1 MPPAT
6 APRISRPHRH
16 TAVLPMDGS
25 ERRCQ
30 RLQETFRRTASC
42 RRADHGKSCRHF
54 ALVSRGHRSDRTPP
68 RESPRHFAARM
79 DESVIVGYYTS
90 AEVHPR
96 SPARLLLSKERK
108 KPMARN
114 DGIDRTFAR
123 NQDLPTLDD
132 VTKVQEHNEREKDSY
147 SNQDIDTT
155 QTHRNV
161 HFKKPTDSYAAMF
174 DQMIAD
180 GVISTRGLKA
190 DAVKYGELLFDV
202 NSAYFHNHGGYEYAK
217 QFYADAYKAAVEI
230 VGGEQY
236 ILSAVMHADER
247 NRAMSEALGEDVYH
261 YHLHVVYIPVVEKE
275 IRWTKRCK
283 DKSLVGKVKETV
295 MQVSMSKKW
304 ASQPAVDEATGE
316 PLRTAKGKP
325 VLRKSYSVLQDDFFQ
340 QMRSAGYTDLERGE
354 RGSSEEHLT
363 VTQFKVKCEQERL
376 AQLQEAAVLAQ
387 AEVDRRNREAAAA
400 EKEAAQA
407 KAKLNDVAHMLK
419 GMEKLAEEFSSDPE
433 QVLPEAG
440 PLESARA
447 YREKKAK
454 PLWAKI
460 VKVLRSVYRA
470 YCDLKSKFER
480 LQADYGRE
488 VSKNS
493 SLSERIYEVC
503 AERDSL
509 KGKVRDY
516 ERVRRAIGPE
526 QADRILEAAYQ
537 QEQAEKER
545 KRDARQKARLGAR

>member
-132 VTKVQEHNEREKDSY
+132 VAKVQEHNEREKDSY

-217 QFYADAYKAAVEI
+217 QFYADAYKGAVEI

-261 YHLHVVYIPVVEKE
+261 YHLHVVYIPVVEKQ
-275 IRWTKRCK
+275 ILWSKRCK
-283 DKSLVGKVKETV
+283 DESLRGTVKETIT
-295 MQVSMSKKW
+295 QVSRSKKW
-304 ASQPAVDEATGE
+304 ESKPVLDENGN
-316 PLRTAKGKP
+316 PMLNAKGKKI
-325 VLRKSYSVLQDDFFQ
+325 LKSSYSVLQDDFFNF
-340 QMRSAGYTDLERGE
+340 MRNAGYTDVERGE
-354 RGSSEEHLT
+354 CGSTEEHLT
-363 VTQFKVKCEQERL
+363 VTQFKV
-376 AQLQEAAVLAQ
+376 Q
-387 AEVDRRNREAAAA
+387 AEQQRLEAVTGQVTQAEQSLADAKAATEKQKKKLEALKKETQAAKSVAMTAHEIESMGKKNPITGNVTMTADECRTLKDYAVSSFA
-400 EKEAAQA
+400 EKS
-407 KAKLNDVAHMLK
+407 
-419 GMEKLAEEFSSDPE
+419 EKLKYK
-433 QVLPEAG
+433 Q
-440 PLESARA
+440 
-447 YREKKAK
+447 
-454 PLWAKI
+454 
-460 VKVLRSVYRA
+460 
-470 YCDLKSKFER
+470 KF
-480 LQADYGRE
+480 
-488 VSKNS
+488 
-493 SLSERIYEVC
+493 
-503 AERDSL
+503 
-509 KGKVRDY
+509 
-516 ERVRRAIGPE
+516 E
-526 QADRILEAAYQ
+526 QADKNAKIWKDRF
-537 QEQAEKER
+537 EKLNKDYEEL
-545 KRDARQKARLGAR
+545 KQKAQPFLDAIEIASEKVWAFINAILARGKELYEHKHPARNRGQDMEI

>member
-6 APRISRPHRH
+6 APRIFRPHRH

-132 VTKVQEHNEREKDSY
+132 VAKVQEHNEREKDSY

-261 YHLHVVYIPVVEKE
+261 YHLHVVYIPVVEKQ
-275 IRWTKRCK
+275 ILWSKRCK
-283 DKSLVGKVKETV
+283 DEALRGTVKEVIT
-295 MQVSMSKKW
+295 QVSRSKKW
-304 ASQPAVDEATGE
+304 ESKPVLGE
-316 PLRTAKGKP
+316 DGNPMLNAKGKKI
-325 VLRKSYSVLQDDFFQ
+325 LKSSYSVLQDDFFNF
-340 QMRSAGYTDLERGE
+340 MRNAGYTDVERGE
-354 RGSSEEHLT
+354 RGSTEEHLT
-363 VTQFKVKCEQERL
+363 VTQFKV
-376 AQLQEAAVLAQ
+376 Q
-387 AEVDRRNREAAAA
+387 AEQQRLEAVTGQVTQAEQSLAHAKAATEKQKKKLEALKKETQAAKSVAMTAHEIESMGKKNPITGNVTMTADECRTLKDYAVSSFA
-400 EKEAAQA
+400 EKS
-407 KAKLNDVAHMLK
+407 
-419 GMEKLAEEFSSDPE
+419 EKLKYK
-433 QVLPEAG
+433 Q
-440 PLESARA
+440 
-447 YREKKAK
+447 
-454 PLWAKI
+454 
-460 VKVLRSVYRA
+460 
-470 YCDLKSKFER
+470 KF
-480 LQADYGRE
+480 
-488 VSKNS
+488 
-493 SLSERIYEVC
+493 
-503 AERDSL
+503 
-509 KGKVRDY
+509 
-516 ERVRRAIGPE
+516 E
-526 QADRILEAAYQ
+526 QADKNAKIWKDRF
-537 QEQAEKER
+537 EKLNKDYEEL
-545 KRDARQKARLGAR
+545 KQKAQPFLDAIEIASEKVWAFINAILARGKELYEHKHPARNRGQDMEI